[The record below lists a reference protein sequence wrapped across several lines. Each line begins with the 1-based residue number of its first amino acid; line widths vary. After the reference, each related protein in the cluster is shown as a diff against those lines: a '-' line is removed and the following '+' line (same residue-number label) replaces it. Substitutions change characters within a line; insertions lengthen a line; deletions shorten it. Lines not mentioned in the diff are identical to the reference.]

1 MYKICIRIVMII
13 KNSLSLL
20 LLLSVSSGAFAM
32 ESSTSG
38 SDDENSV
45 ESGVTVALINVTDDN
60 REALVNFVKST
71 YDSEGCGICKQSGAE
86 IFWFSPHSRCAHKAC
101 FELIK
106 TAEGNLCADIDTIF
120 KSEKDH
126 SDQNFAHCA
135 AIEAVEEAINKSG
148 ESSIKTYF
156 EKHGEANLKK
166 LFDTAGFEGV
176 LQYVRN
182 ERNEGRR

>member
-1 MYKICIRIVMII
+1 MII

-45 ESGVTVALINVTDDN
+45 ESGVTVALINITDDN
-60 REALVNFVKST
+60 REALANFVKSM

-86 IFWFSPHSRCAHKAC
+86 VFWMSPHSRCVHKEC
-101 FELIK
+101 FDLIK
-106 TAEGNLCADIDTIF
+106 
-120 KSEKDH
+120 KSEDNLFVKMDELFKEE
-126 SDQNFAHCA
+126 SNYEKLNMAHVA
-135 AIEAVEEAINKSG
+135 AIEAVEKVIAKRG
-148 ESSIKTYF
+148 ESTIKAYI
-156 EKHGEANLKK
+156 EKNGEAALKN